1 MWLSF
6 HAFMRL
12 IFTNI
17 IMQHTSHFKWL
28 HHHPSKAQEPSHCH
42 HGDRRS
48 PTPTLAEL
56 SEKSVTRQLH
66 PNFHSVSVMFLEWN
80 CLSGLAPLKPIIVL
94 RPVLGWPAGLT
105 CHSNCL
111 THSPQTTHVENNESR
126 FTPGWAHSLLAPKA
140 GCCDSTSSLLEVALT
155 NHNTSVRLT
164 VSAHLTCTDTRMHA
178 KPNIFLLLLCEALR
192 WLISDPVSSPSQL
205 NFEVQCKAIHTTPLN
220 HEGLLQIPLI
230 HKTLPAVSIALFIY
244 TAYSSAYTHLCMW
257 PHLPGLL
264 RQVSAR
270 VLKGES
276 SHLCAKRKMC
286 STGEAMLFSPSVNM
300 LINGTVSLSTPHLLK
315 CFTWCLAQVLHAALP
330 FHHFHTNLEW
340 LSLCPFSS
348 APENTCIQTHT
359 DWIVDDF
366 AATRGKWLETS
377 QC

>member
-66 PNFHSVSVMFLEWN
+66 PNFHSVSVMFPEWN

-111 THSPQTTHVENNESR
+111 THSPPNHTCRKQRITFHSGVSSSHVVIPYWLQRLVVVTARRHCWKWHWQIITHQCVWQCQHIWLAQTRACMRNQTFFYFFLVGHSGDWLVILSHHLHNLILRYNVKL
-126 FTPGWAHSLLAPKA
+126 FTPHPWSRKVCFKFPSFIRPCQPSVLLSSYTQPTHQHTHTCACDLIYHDCWDRCLPVCWKVKVHICVPKGKCA
-140 GCCDSTSSLLEVALT
+140 ALERLCSS
-155 NHNTSVRLT
+155 H
-164 VSAHLTCTDTRMHA
+164 
-178 KPNIFLLLLCEALR
+178 
-192 WLISDPVSSPSQL
+192 PVS
-205 NFEVQCKAIHTTPLN
+205 
-220 HEGLLQIPLI
+220 
-230 HKTLPAVSIALFIY
+230 
-244 TAYSSAYTHLCMW
+244 
-257 PHLPGLL
+257 
-264 RQVSAR
+264 
-270 VLKGES
+270 
-276 SHLCAKRKMC
+276 
-286 STGEAMLFSPSVNM
+286 
-300 LINGTVSLSTPHLLK
+300 
-315 CFTWCLAQVLHAALP
+315 
-330 FHHFHTNLEW
+330 
-340 LSLCPFSS
+340 
-348 APENTCIQTHT
+348 TC
-359 DWIVDDF
+359 
-366 AATRGKWLETS
+366 
-377 QC
+377 